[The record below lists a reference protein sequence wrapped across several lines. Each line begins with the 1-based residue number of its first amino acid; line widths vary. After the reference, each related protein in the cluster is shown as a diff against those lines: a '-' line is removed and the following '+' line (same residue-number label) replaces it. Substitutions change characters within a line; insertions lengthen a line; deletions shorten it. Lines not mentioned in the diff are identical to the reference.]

1 MSNVNAKCGSTTG
14 FLSFTSP
21 ECVELIRILLHQI
34 PPCQASY
41 RIFIVNGLDLWLVCQ
56 VHNLLPQNWNGT
68 PDLHPENNYTS
79 QNGDFMQ
86 TQRSKHGPLTRF
98 HWMNHVPLYWA
109 LDVPFLQHTKG
120 SKNTTF
126 WSITDVERRNNFTWQ
141 IWNCGSPE
149 ELTEICKQ
157 T

>member
-1 MSNVNAKCGSTTG
+1 MSDVNAKCGSTTG
-14 FLSFTSP
+14 MLIFTFP
-21 ECVELIRILLHQI
+21 ECVELIRIFLHQI

-86 TQRSKHGPLTRF
+86 TQRSKQGPSTRF
-98 HWMNHVPLYWA
+98 H
-109 LDVPFLQHTKG
+109 
-120 SKNTTF
+120 
-126 WSITDVERRNNFTWQ
+126 
-141 IWNCGSPE
+141 
-149 ELTEICKQ
+149 
-157 T
+157 